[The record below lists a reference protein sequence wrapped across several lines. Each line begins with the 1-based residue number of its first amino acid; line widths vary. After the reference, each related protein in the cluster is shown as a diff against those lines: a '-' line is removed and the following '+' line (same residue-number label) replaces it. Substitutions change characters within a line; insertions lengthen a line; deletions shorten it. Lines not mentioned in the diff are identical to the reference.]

1 MLDITFYRD
10 DFRRRDAPL
19 AATSTEI
26 DFLIEDKKVVII
38 DDVLFSGRSIRAALT
53 AIQSY
58 GRPENIELLVLID
71 RRFSRHLPIQPNYRG
86 RQVDAINEER
96 VLVSWKETDKKD
108 AVYIE
113 QNNMDQLSVEHL
125 LGIKYL
131 NTNDIDLIFKT
142 ADHFKEVINRPI
154 KKVPS
159 LRDITIANLFFE
171 NSTRTKLSFELAE
184 KRLSADVINFS
195 AGQSSVKKGETLID
209 TVNNILSMKVDIVV
223 MRHGN
228 VGAGVFLSKHVDA
241 KIINAGDGTHE
252 HPTQALLDS
261 YSIREKLGS
270 VKGKKIV
277 IVGDI
282 LHSRVALSNIF
293 ALQLQGAQV
302 KVCGPT
308 TLIPKYISSLGVEV
322 ETNLK
327 KALEWCDVANV
338 LRVQHERMDIKYF
351 PSTREYTQLFG
362 INKEILDNLGKKIV
376 IMHPGPINRG
386 VEITSD
392 VADSDQ
398 SIILNQV
405 ENGVAVRMAVIYL
418 LAQQIK
424 R

>member
-1 MLDITFYRD
+1 
-10 DFRRRDAPL
+10 
-19 AATSTEI
+19 
-26 DFLIEDKKVVII
+26 
-38 DDVLFSGRSIRAALT
+38 
-53 AIQSY
+53 
-58 GRPENIELLVLID
+58 
-71 RRFSRHLPIQPNYRG
+71 
-86 RQVDAINEER
+86 
-96 VLVSWKETDKKD
+96 VSE
-108 AVYIE
+108 
-113 QNNMDQLSVEHL
+113 LSVKHL

-131 NTNDIDLIFKT
+131 KPNDIDVIFKT

-209 TVNNILSMKVDIVV
+209 TVNNILAMKVDIVV

-261 YSIREKLGS
+261 YSIREKLGT

-277 IVGDI
+277 IIGDI

-308 TLIPKYISSLGVEV
+308 TLIPKHIASLGVTV

-351 PSTREYTQLFG
+351 PSIREYTQLYG
-362 INKEILDNLGKKIV
+362 INQEILDNLGKKIV

-392 VADSDQ
+392 VADSND

>member
-1 MLDITFYRD
+1 M
-10 DFRRRDAPL
+10 
-19 AATSTEI
+19 SE
-26 DFLIEDKKVVII
+26 
-38 DDVLFSGRSIRAALT
+38 
-53 AIQSY
+53 
-58 GRPENIELLVLID
+58 
-71 RRFSRHLPIQPNYRG
+71 
-86 RQVDAINEER
+86 
-96 VLVSWKETDKKD
+96 
-108 AVYIE
+108 
-113 QNNMDQLSVEHL
+113 LSVEHL

-131 NTNDIDLIFKT
+131 KETDIDLIFRT

-209 TVNNILSMKVDIVV
+209 TVNNILAMKVDIVV
-223 MRHGN
+223 MRHAS
-228 VGAGVFLSKHVDA
+228 VGAGVFLSRHVDA

-277 IVGDI
+277 IVGDV

-293 ALQLQGAQV
+293 ALQLQGAEV

-362 INKEILDNLGKKIV
+362 INQDILDNLGKKIV

-405 ENGVAVRMAVIYL
+405 ENGVAVRMAAIYL
-418 LAQQIK
+418 LAQQVK